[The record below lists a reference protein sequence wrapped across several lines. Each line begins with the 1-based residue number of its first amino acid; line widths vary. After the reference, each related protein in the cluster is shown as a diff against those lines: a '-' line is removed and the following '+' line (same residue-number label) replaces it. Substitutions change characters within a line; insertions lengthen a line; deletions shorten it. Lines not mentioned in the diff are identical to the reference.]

1 MLTYLFIGLGIAVV
15 AVLAMLKFLRG
26 VQPDDGE
33 VAEDLQDLKKMC
45 AQYKGGLETFSA
57 EISASDLDQ
66 VLQTGRS
73 RTGSGV
79 FLSTLNQPIMAYAFR
94 KYIGPGMNATLYVLT
109 SDHEFV
115 FRYTTKGAE
124 VTIDGQKQGILRANG
139 KLYDVRNDEI
149 ASVQRF
155 GATGQNK
162 IFIGN
167 KEIAKVALP
176 DATAGFNAIKIEIE
190 LQPKEAD
197 IMQTLAVHELVSNI
211 ANLNE

>member
-1 MLTYLFIGLGIAVV
+1 MLTYLFIGLGIIVV

-211 ANLNE
+211 ANLNG

>member
-1 MLTYLFIGLGIAVV
+1 MWTYLFIGLGIIIV

-33 VAEDLQDLKKMC
+33 VAEDLIDLKKMC

-139 KLYDVRNDEI
+139 KLYDIRNDEI

-211 ANLNE
+211 ANLNG

>member
-197 IMQTLAVHELVSNI
+197 IMQTLAVHELVSSI

>member
-1 MLTYLFIGLGIAVV
+1 MWTYLFIGLGIIIV

-33 VAEDLQDLKKMC
+33 VAEDLQELKKMC

-139 KLYDVRNDEI
+139 KLYDIRNDEI

-176 DATAGFNAIKIEIE
+176 DATAGFNAIKIEID

-211 ANLNE
+211 ANLNG

>member
-1 MLTYLFIGLGIAVV
+1 MWTYLFIGLGIIIV
-15 AVLAMLKFLRG
+15 AVLAMLKFLRN

-33 VAEDLQDLKKMC
+33 VTEDLIDLKKMC

-139 KLYDVRNDEI
+139 KLYDLRNDEV

-176 DATAGFNAIKIEIE
+176 DATAGFTAIKIEID

-211 ANLNE
+211 ANLNG